1 MCYYF
6 MKLNNLL
13 VMQGQADFKIK
24 DKKLNMVTTHNT
36 TTSVACKYFNYLN
49 VKYCN
54 KNTSRSHMIH
64 MNEIH

>member
-1 MCYYF
+1 
-6 MKLNNLL
+6 
-13 VMQGQADFKIK
+13 MQGQADFKIK
-24 DKKLNMVTTHNT
+24 DKKLNIVTAHNT
-36 TTSVACKYFNYLN
+36 TTSVTCKYFNYLN